1 MQLFSMLAASAEEF
15 SASGPPA
22 CSFHPS
28 PWLYKDLQITF
39 PCVFSY
45 HVVIFTE
52 EGMGRK
58 PIIPFILMSLSLL
71 KTRGIL
77 IKSKAS
83 HTLFS
88 KPSWILQFILK
99 LKNTSLTMARRSH
112 ELKACFFPASSLS
125 TLPLSLLLPRCLYYP
140 SDMTVRLP
148 PMGPLYLRSPVPWAA
163 FMQLQSYC
171 PFSFKSLLQRYPNKG
186 HPKYLFNT
194 IRKIYLRN
202 WFKKVGFPEIINM
215 SHSNPS
221 FALLVQIKPDFHCW
235 NTSLRESELL

>member
-58 PIIPFILMSLSLL
+58 PIISFILMSLSLL

-148 PMGPLYLRSPVPWAA
+148 PMGPLYLRSPCLERLSCNYRATVLSPSSLCYNVTPIKATQNI
-163 FMQLQSYC
+163 FLIQLERS
-171 PFSFKSLLQRYPNKG
+171 
-186 HPKYLFNT
+186 T
-194 IRKIYLRN
+194 
-202 WFKKVGFPEIINM
+202 
-215 SHSNPS
+215 
-221 FALLVQIKPDFHCW
+221 
-235 NTSLRESELL
+235 